1 MGERKAREE
10 KEKEEEGKVD
20 EENNSIP
27 VTPVRKVLSRT
38 SSFEVIRSK
47 TIILEETN
55 ERMERTTMNITQTKE
70 PPKAV
75 ELKINVRSPV
85 SRPAI
90 MLQTKR
96 EENGMNADSDE
107 GSTEEVS
114 SGGESPEAN
123 ADAARSP
130 QFLLEKAPQP
140 TPRLT
145 REVRV
150 LPAMVLPMPK
160 RNKNGANQNG
170 RKDSASEEEF
180 HTPAGKGSPP
190 SSHQKPPLP
199 PMVSPRGASTSP
211 SQDQLSPTNDSL
223 EPVQTLS
230 RSNSIGTKTPKIKAR
245 TQVFFDEAASS
256 SEESLSDTIAKE
268 ELQREVEKLRK
279 ELEGKNKTE
288 TRFEGKREVE
298 TDVDGPNLP

>member
-1 MGERKAREE
+1 
-10 KEKEEEGKVD
+10 
-20 EENNSIP
+20 
-27 VTPVRKVLSRT
+27 
-38 SSFEVIRSK
+38 
-47 TIILEETN
+47 
-55 ERMERTTMNITQTKE
+55 
-70 PPKAV
+70 
-75 ELKINVRSPV
+75 
-85 SRPAI
+85 

-96 EENGMNADSDE
+96 EENGVNGDSE
-107 GSTEEVS
+107 ECSTEEVS
-114 SGGESPEAN
+114 SGGESAEAE

-211 SQDQLSPTNDSL
+211 SQDPSMSPSNDSI

-230 RSNSIGTKTPKIKAR
+230 RSNSIG
-245 TQVFFDEAASS
+245 
-256 SEESLSDTIAKE
+256 
-268 ELQREVEKLRK
+268 
-279 ELEGKNKTE
+279 
-288 TRFEGKREVE
+288 
-298 TDVDGPNLP
+298 